1 MKICIYGLGAIGGMI
16 GGWLAAAGEDVSA
29 VLRRG
34 ATLDAV
40 RKQGLTLVETVDGEP
55 RSRRIPIR
63 AVEDPAELGP
73 QDLVIVAVKSTALP
87 DVARRIAPLL
97 GPGTT
102 VLSAMNGVPWWF
114 FHGLAP
120 ELAGTPLPS
129 SDSDGS
135 VAAAIAA
142 SRVLGCVV
150 HMAAATP
157 EPGVVRLAGGRRLII
172 GEPAG
177 GADTPRARAVIDVL
191 RRAGFEIEA
200 SERIQHDIWFKL
212 LGNMTINPISA
223 ITRATA
229 DRIVDDELVRDFA
242 SRCML
247 EAWAVG
253 RRIGIDIPGEP
264 QDRHAVTRKLG
275 AFRSSMLQD
284 VEAGRRIELDALV
297 GAVRDIARHV
307 KIETPNIDALFGL
320 ARLQAQ
326 GLGLYDAGPVR

>member
-1 MKICIYGLGAIGGMI
+1 MKICIYGLGAIGGMM

-40 RKQGLTLVETVDGEP
+40 RKNGLTLTETVDGAP
-55 RSRRIPIR
+55 RSRQIAIR

-97 GPGTT
+97 GPDTT

-129 SDSDGS
+129 ADADGS
-135 VAAAIAA
+135 IAAAIPAA
-142 SRVLGCVV
+142 RVLGCVV
-150 HMAAATP
+150 HLSAATP
-157 EPGVVRLAGGRRLII
+157 EPGVVRVVAGKRLII

-177 GADTPRARAVIDVL
+177 GADTPRAQAVIAAL
-191 RRAGFEIEA
+191 RRAGFEIDA

-212 LGNMTINPISA
+212 LGNMTINSVSA
-223 ITRATA
+223 ITHATA
-229 DRIVDDELVRDFA
+229 DRIVDDDLVREFT

-247 EAWAVG
+247 EAWEIG
-253 RRIGIDIPGEP
+253 RRIGIDIPGTP

-275 AFRSSMLQD
+275 AFRTSMLQD
-284 VEAGRRIELDALV
+284 VESGRKIELDALV
-297 GAVRDIARHV
+297 GTVRDIARHV
-307 KIETPNIDALFGL
+307 RVETPNIDALFGL
-320 ARLQAQ
+320 TRLYARS
-326 GLGLYDAGPVR
+326 LGLYD